1 MMFDMKV
8 LIASGES
15 QRAAIIHLL
24 KHRCRVQRQ
33 QYADRHDDRRQP
45 FDLKPA
51 LQFRREHADGNGQQ
65 CRHRNRGIKRQIDVA
80 GLQIAFLHDRIRES
94 EFRQHLDQH
103 QHQPSGGDHAVIGRA
118 EETGEDDE
126 ENGGEKLAAP
136 VLDDGPEHAFQ
147 GRIAYRRCLGH
158 QPTTRKTS
166 RINASGAATAKQS
179 TPMPGRRRLP
189 LLLPTICSLL
199 RRKPL

>member
-1 MMFDMKV
+1 MRLSPEPDQRDDGGDIGLNDEAPDTEADDCENNRHAATDDV
-8 LIASGES
+8 RYEGSDRQRLES

-103 QHQPSGGDHAVIGRA
+103 QHQPGGGDHAVIGRA
-118 EETGEDDE
+118 EETGEDNE
-126 ENGGEKLAAP
+126 ENGGKKLAAP

-147 GRIAYRRCLGH
+147 GRIAY
-158 QPTTRKTS
+158 
-166 RINASGAATAKQS
+166 
-179 TPMPGRRRLP
+179 
-189 LLLPTICSLL
+189 
-199 RRKPL
+199 